1 MIGMAGKSAIAAGI
15 AIIVIIIAAVAIIGL
30 QSASHV
36 STSTSPTTSTT
47 AVSHTTTVSSGVQA
61 APVILTDPAIVP
73 QGTTSLVINYSSIK
87 VHLSGTSSGWVSAS
101 GSGSINLLS
110 LVNSSKV
117 IGSAN
122 LPANS
127 TVDMVSFNVTS
138 AEITINGTTSSVT
151 VPSRNVTAHI
161 TGASKLNATSGF
173 LMDLSPTIATIYTS
187 NSTIFV
193 MVPSVRAIVIGGKNV
208 SSHASIGSSAKLN
221 DSVKARLEA
230 IKPNISIVSSSISSS
245 GNRTDISVT
254 VKDNSNRSVMLRHM
268 LVFGNYSVVVNPLS
282 GFNTTVMVGAD
293 GHINQNGST
302 RFNITEIETGDSAAA
317 GAKIKD
323 NGNMPTSIIGGNAI
337 STVSNVIAS
346 NSNTIISNN
355 STKPSLASNSS
366 IKSSS
371 ASNESSNASEHDSAE
386 FGLVREG
393 IDIQHMR
400 VFNFLLSSNGTMLL
414 PANTKDFAD
423 SGFGYNLSAGSTQ
436 TFTFNGIL
444 SFGEGHISIAP
455 QNGTAYKVV
464 VGGEDSATASMN
476 VTAT

>member
-36 STSTSPTTSTT
+36 SPSTSPTTSTT

-73 QGTTSLVINYSSIK
+73 QGTTSLVINYSSIR
-87 VHLSGTSSGWVSAS
+87 VHLSGSSSGWVSAS

-323 NGNMPTSIIGGNAI
+323 NSNVPTSIIGGNAI
-337 STVSNVIAS
+337 STVSNVVAS
-346 NSNTIISNN
+346 NSNTIVSNG
-355 STKPSLASNSS
+355 S

>member
-1 MIGMAGKSAIAAGI
+1 MAGKSAMAAGI

-36 STSTSPTTSTT
+36 SPSTSPTTSTT

-73 QGTTSLVINYSSIK
+73 QGTTSLVINYSSIR
-87 VHLSGTSSGWVSAS
+87 VQLSGSSSGWVNAA

-122 LPANS
+122 IPVNS

-151 VPSRNVTAHI
+151 VPNRNVTAHI

-221 DSVKARLEA
+221 ASVKTRLDA
-230 IKPNISIVSSSISSS
+230 IKPNISIVSSSIISV
-245 GNRTDISVT
+245 GNRTQISVT
-254 VKDNSNRSVMLRHM
+254 VKDNSNSSVMLRHM
-268 LVFGNYSVVVNPLS
+268 LVFGNYSVVITPLS

-293 GHINQNGST
+293 GHINQNGSS
-302 RFNITEIETGDSAAA
+302 RFNISEIESGDFASASADIKDSANVPTNV
-317 GAKIKD
+317 I
-323 NGNMPTSIIGGNAI
+323 NGSVSGNVRGNTGGNVI
-337 STVSNVIAS
+337 STVSNVVAS
-346 NSNTIISNN
+346 NSNAIAPNG
-355 STKPSLASNSS
+355 STKSPST
-366 IKSSS
+366 
-371 ASNESSNASEHDSAE
+371 SNESANASEHDSAE
-386 FGLVREG
+386 FGLVKEG
-393 IDIQHMR
+393 IAVQHMR
-400 VFNFLLSSNGTMLL
+400 VFNFLLSSNGTMFL
-414 PANTKDFAD
+414 PSGANDFTN
-423 SGFGYNLSAGSTQ
+423 SGFGYNLSAGATQ
-436 TFTFNGIL
+436 TFTFNGTL
-444 SFGEGHISIAP
+444 SFGDGHISITP

-464 VGGEDSATASMN
+464 VGGEESAAASMN

>member
-1 MIGMAGKSAIAAGI
+1 MAGKNAIAAGI

-36 STSTSPTTSTT
+36 SPSTSPTTSTT

-61 APVILTDPAIVP
+61 SPVILTDPAIVP
-73 QGTTSLVINYSSIK
+73 QGTTSLVINYSSIR
-87 VHLSGTSSGWVSAS
+87 VHLSGTSSGWVNAA

-151 VPSRNVTAHI
+151 LPNRNVTAHI

-208 SSHASIGSSAKLN
+208 SSHASIGSSARLN

-230 IKPNISIVSSSISSS
+230 IKPNISIVSSSIRSV
-245 GNRTDISVT
+245 GNRTEISVT

-268 LVFGNYSVVVNPLS
+268 LVFGNYSVVVKPLS
-282 GFNTTVMVGAD
+282 GFNTTVMVGAN
-293 GHINQNGST
+293 GHINQNGSSM
-302 RFNITEIETGDSAAA
+302 FNISEIESGDFARA
-317 GAKIKD
+317 GADIKD
-323 NGNMPTSIIGGNAI
+323 SVNVPTIIIGVNASSNANGNTI
-337 STVSNVIAS
+337 SSNG
-346 NSNTIISNN
+346 
-355 STKPSLASNSS
+355 S

-371 ASNESSNASEHDSAE
+371 ANESANASEHDSAE
-386 FGLVREG
+386 FGLVKEG
-393 IDIQHMR
+393 IDVQHMR
-400 VFNFLLSSNGTMLL
+400 VFNFLLSSNGTMFL
-414 PANTKDFAD
+414 PSGTNDFAD
-423 SGFGYNLSAGSTQ
+423 SGFGYNLSAGATQ
-436 TFTFNGIL
+436 TFTFNGTL
-444 SFGEGHISIAP
+444 SFGDGHISITP

-464 VGGEDSATASMN
+464 VGGEESASASMN
-476 VTAT
+476 ATAT

>member
-1 MIGMAGKSAIAAGI
+1 MAGKSAMAAGI

-36 STSTSPTTSTT
+36 SPSTSPTTSTT

-61 APVILTDPAIVP
+61 SPVILTDPAIVP
-73 QGTTSLVINYSSIK
+73 QGTTSLVINYSSIR
-87 VHLSGTSSGWVSAS
+87 VHLSGSFSGWVNAA

-323 NGNMPTSIIGGNAI
+323 NSNVPTSIIGGNAI
-337 STVSNVIAS
+337 STVSNVVAS
-346 NSNTIISNN
+346 NSNTIVSNG
-355 STKPSLASNSS
+355 S

>member
-1 MIGMAGKSAIAAGI
+1 MISMAGKSAMAAGI
-15 AIIVIIIAAVAIIGL
+15 VIIVIIIAAVAIIGL

-36 STSTSPTTSTT
+36 SPSTSPTTSTT

-61 APVILTDPAIVP
+61 SPVILTDPAIVP
-73 QGTTSLVINYSSIK
+73 QGTTSLVINYSSIR
-87 VHLSGTSSGWVSAS
+87 VQLSGSSSGWVNAA

-122 LPANS
+122 IPVNS

-151 VPSRNVTAHI
+151 VPNRNVTAHI

-221 DSVKARLEA
+221 ASVKARLDA
-230 IKPNISIVSSSISSS
+230 IKPNISIVSSSIISV
-245 GNRTDISVT
+245 GNRTQISVT
-254 VKDNSNRSVMLRHM
+254 VKDNSNSSVMLRHM
-268 LVFGNYSVVVNPLS
+268 LVFGNYSVVITPLS

-293 GHINQNGST
+293 GHINQNGSS
-302 RFNITEIETGDSAAA
+302 RFNISDIEAGNFANARAELTDSV
-317 GAKIKD
+317 
-323 NGNMPTSIIGGNAI
+323 NLPTSVVIGGN
-337 STVSNVIAS
+337 VSGNLSVNTGRNSITS
-346 NSNTIISNN
+346 NG
-355 STKPSLASNSS
+355 S

-371 ASNESSNASEHDSAE
+371 ASNASSNASEHDSAE
-386 FGLVREG
+386 FGLVKEG
-393 IDIQHMR
+393 IGVQHMR
-400 VFNFLLSSNGTMLL
+400 VFNFLLSSNGTMFL
-414 PANTKDFAD
+414 PSGANDFAD
-423 SGFGYNLSAGSTQ
+423 SGFGYNLSAGATH
-436 TFTFNGIL
+436 TFTFNGTL
-444 SFGEGHISIAP
+444 SFGEGHIVITP
-455 QNGTAYKVV
+455 QNGTAYRIV
-464 VGGEDSATASMN
+464 VGGEESASASMSATA
-476 VTAT
+476 T

>member
-1 MIGMAGKSAIAAGI
+1 MAGKNVIAAGI
-15 AIIVIIIAAVAIIGL
+15 AVIVIIIAAVAVIGL

-36 STSTSPTTSTT
+36 SPSTSPTASTT
-47 AVSHTTTVSSGVQA
+47 VVSHTTTVSSGVQA
-61 APVILTDPAIVP
+61 SPVILTDPAIVP

-87 VHLSGTSSGWVSAS
+87 VHLSGSSSGWVNAA

-122 LPANS
+122 LPVNS

-151 VPSRNVTAHI
+151 LPNRNVTAHI

-208 SSHASIGSSAKLN
+208 SSHASIGSSERLN
-221 DSVKARLEA
+221 GSVKARLEA
-230 IKPNISIVSSSISSS
+230 IKPNISIVSSSISSV

-268 LVFGNYSVVVNPLS
+268 LVFGNYSVVVSPLS

-293 GHINQNGST
+293 GHINQNGSS
-302 RFNITEIETGDSAAA
+302 RFNITAIEAGNFIRASA
-317 GAKIKD
+317 GVRGSVNVPTLIVGR
-323 NGNMPTSIIGGNAI
+323 NGVPS
-337 STVSNVIAS
+337 SVSNAIAS
-346 NSNTIISNN
+346 NSSNN
-355 STKPSLASNSS
+355 QSVASNT
-366 IKSSS
+366 S
-371 ASNESSNASEHDSAE
+371 ANASEHGNAE

-393 IDIQHMR
+393 IDMQHMR
-400 VFNFLLSSNGTMLL
+400 VFNFLLSSNGTMFL
-414 PANTKDFAD
+414 PSGANDFAD

-436 TFTFNGIL
+436 TFTFNGVL
-444 SFGEGHISIAP
+444 SFGNGHISIEP
-455 QNGTAYKVV
+455 QNGTSYKVL
-464 VGGEDSATASMN
+464 VGGEESASASMN